1 MARKFTPKE
10 AKELILQHNTMQTA
24 LSALAGLP
32 ARYRSDADGEVRAL
46 TEQGVFSG
54 LVLRGEAPGDRAD
67 TLFAALYRYRMSLPA
82 ALNAKTLL
90 QQNRGAVSQRL
101 RALESVTG
109 RWQWLLAPAKTRET
123 AQNAYDWLREQAE
136 GGLGAEV
143 RRLSADV
150 DALRNTDAETIRA
163 DIAAHAAAY
172 EKLLAEL
179 CPASADASAGPF
191 AELLQGH
198 DELSDA
204 VESCET
210 AAEANRV
217 RIGEA
222 AGRMTAEEVMD
233 ILKDVPVE
241 ELNREKGGVRVKT
254 LRDSGYETIAD
265 LCAASVYQLAS
276 LNGISE
282 GGAFAIKKAVREF
295 ASQAAEGVKIRLD
308 PDDRTGESTA
318 LLAAIRTCRRRQ
330 ADHDALREV
339 ISAEKTN
346 IEGAR
351 RLLERVGCGA
361 GWLFLSDEQRALTKE
376 AAGEL
381 QSLLDGEY
389 AQKLWDISASL
400 EQEEELS
407 DDELWQDFEDDTA
420 GYYAALESV
429 APDIL
434 GGSDGI
440 YGLPEDLALTIRD
453 EEIFPDGLLCTLRRY
468 QEWGV
473 KYILHQGRVLLGDE
487 MGLGKTVQAIAAM
500 VSLRNTGATH
510 FVVVCPAS
518 VLTNWCREITKH
530 SRLRP
535 TKIHGADREAALAS
549 WLRTGGVA
557 VTTYETT
564 AYFQLDDGYRFDM
577 LTVDEAHYIKNPGTH
592 RTANVKRLCGH
603 AERILFMTGTALEN
617 RVDEMIAL
625 IRILRPELALKLR
638 AMSFMSAA
646 PHFREAIA
654 PVYYRRRREDV
665 LTELPDLIDAKEW
678 CTLGKEEE
686 KSYEEAVLRK
696 NYAAARRVSWNVGDL
711 SLSCKANRMRE
722 LIDEAAE
729 DGRKILVFSFF
740 LETLDSVK
748 ALLGETCYGP
758 INGSVPPAKRQQ
770 IVDEFNDAPAGSV
783 LVAQVQSG
791 GTGLNIQAASVVILC
806 EPQFKPSVENQ
817 AISRAY
823 RMGQAHSVL
832 VYRLLCEKTVD
843 ERVIEI
849 LDLKQDVFDA
859 FADPSA
865 AADQSSEVDET
876 SFAEII
882 REEIDRINAKHAEDT
897 EAAASSE
904 IAEND
909 GFDAETPAPAGVIP

>member
-1 MARKFTPKE
+1 MARNFTPKE
-10 AKELILQHNTMQTA
+10 AKDLIAQHNAMLKA
-24 LSALAGLP
+24 LSDLAGMP
-32 ARYRSDADGEVRAL
+32 ARYRSDADSEVRSL
-46 TEQGVFSG
+46 TEQGVFASMIA
-54 LVLRGEAPGDRAD
+54 GEAVSDDAAD
-67 TLFAALYRYRMSLPA
+67 GLFAALYRYRISLST
-82 ALNAKTLL
+82 ALNAKSLL
-90 QQNRGAVSQRL
+90 QQNRAAVSQRI
-101 RALESVTG
+101 RTVEDVAG
-109 RWQWLLAPAKTRET
+109 RWQWLLAPAKTRES
-123 AQNAYDWLREQAE
+123 AQAAYDWLRTQAV
-136 GGLGAEV
+136 GDLSAEV
-143 RRLSADV
+143 RRLSAD
-150 DALRNTDAETIRA
+150 DAALRNTGADAVRS
-163 DIAAHAAAY
+163 DIAAHADAY
-172 EKLLAEL
+172 EKLLSEL
-179 CPASADASAGPF
+179 CPAAADASPGPF
-191 AELLQGH
+191 ADVLKAH
-198 DELSDA
+198 DDLADV
-204 VESCET
+204 VESCE
-210 AAEANRV
+210 AAEEADRV

-222 AGRMTAEEVMD
+222 AGRMTAEEVMG

-254 LRDSGYETIAD
+254 LRDGGYETIAD

-276 LNGISE
+276 LSGISE
-282 GGAFAIKKAVREF
+282 GGAFAIKKSVREF
-295 ASQAAEGVKIRLD
+295 ASRAAEGVKIRLD
-308 PDDRTGESTA
+308 SDARTDEATA
-318 LLAAIRTCRRRQ
+318 LLAAIRTCRSRQ
-330 ADHDALREV
+330 ADRDALRKLV
-339 ISAEKTN
+339 SAEKAN

-361 GWLFLSDEQRALTKE
+361 GWLFLSAEQRALTNE
-376 AAGEL
+376 AAAEL
-381 QSLLDGEY
+381 RSLLDGEY
-389 AQKLWDISASL
+389 AQTVRSLSASL
-400 EQEEELS
+400 EREDGLS
-407 DDELWQDFEDDTA
+407 ADELWADFERDAA
-420 GYYAALESV
+420 GYYALLENV

-434 GGSDGI
+434 GGDGV
-440 YGLPEDLALTIRD
+440 YGLPEDLALAIRD
-453 EEIFPDGLLCTLRRY
+453 EEIFPDGLLCTLRPY

-518 VLTNWCREITKH
+518 VLTNWCREIAKH

-535 TKIHGADREAALAS
+535 TKIHGADQEAALAS
-549 WLRTGGVA
+549 WLHTGGVA

-564 AYFQLDDGYRFDM
+564 AYFRLDDDFRFDM
-577 LTVDEAHYIKNPGTH
+577 LTVDEAHYIKNPGTQ
-592 RTANVKRLCGH
+592 RTANVTRLCGH

-625 IRILRPELALKLR
+625 VRILRPEMALKLR

-646 PHFREAIA
+646 PRFREAVA

-665 LTELPDLIDAKEW
+665 LTELPELIDTKEW

-686 KSYEEAVLRK
+686 KAYEEAVLSK
-696 NYAAARRVSWNVGDL
+696 NHAAARRVSWNVGDL
-711 SLSCKANRMRE
+711 SLSCKATRMRE
-722 LIDEAAE
+722 LIDEAAGDE
-729 DGRKILVFSFF
+729 RKILVFSFF

-823 RMGQAHSVL
+823 RMGQTHSVL

-865 AADQSSEVDET
+865 AADQSAEIDET
-876 SFAEII
+876 SFGDLI
-882 REEIDRINAKHAEDT
+882 REEIDRINAKYAEGAED
-897 EAAASSE
+897 
-904 IAEND
+904 AED
-909 GFDAETPAPAGVIP
+909 VPIEPETPAPGGGVTP

>member
-1 MARKFTPKE
+1 MARSITPQE
-10 AKELILQHNTMQTA
+10 AREMIAQHNSMLTKLSELA
-24 LSALAGLP
+24 LLP
-32 ARYRSDADGEVRAL
+32 AGYRNNVDREVRAL
-46 TEQGVFSG
+46 TEQGVFSA
-54 LVLRGEAPGDRAD
+54 LVLRGEAPAD
-67 TLFAALYRYRMSLPA
+67 KADALFAALYGYRTSLPT
-82 ALNAKTLL
+82 ALSAKKLL

-101 RALESVTG
+101 RILESAASLWK
-109 RWQWLLAPAKTRET
+109 RLLAPAKTRGA
-123 AQNAYDWLREQAE
+123 AQAAYVWLREQADGE
-136 GGLGAEV
+136 YGKEF
-143 RRLSADV
+143 RRLSADA
-150 DALRNTDAETIRA
+150 DARQRTGADAIRA
-163 DIAAHAAAY
+163 DIAAYADAY

-179 CPASADASAGPF
+179 SPFSADASEGPF
-191 AELLQGH
+191 ADILKGH
-198 DELSDA
+198 DVLADA
-204 VESCET
+204 VAAGEAS
-210 AAEANRV
+210 AEAERA

-222 AGRMTAEEVMD
+222 AGRMTAEEVMG
-233 ILKDVPVE
+233 ILKEVPAE
-241 ELNREKGGVRVKT
+241 ELNREKGGIRVKT
-254 LRDSGYETIAD
+254 LREAGYETIAD
-265 LCAASVYQLAS
+265 LCDASVYQLAS

-282 GGAFAIKKAVREF
+282 GGAFAIKKAVRAF

-308 PDDRTGESTA
+308 PDDRTAEAAA
-318 LLAAIRTCRRRQ
+318 LLSAIRTCRSRQ
-330 ADHDALREV
+330 ADHDALREAA
-339 ISAEKTN
+339 SAEKAN
-346 IEGAR
+346 IDGAR

-361 GWLFLSDEQRALTKE
+361 GWLFLSGEQRALTKE
-376 AAGEL
+376 ASAEL
-381 QSLLDGEY
+381 QSLLDGAY
-389 AQKLWDISASL
+389 AQRIR
-400 EQEEELS
+400 ELS
-407 DDELWQDFEDDTA
+407 DALAREEEISEAELWEDFERDTA
-420 GYYAALESV
+420 GYYAMLESV

-434 GGSDGI
+434 GGDAI

-549 WLRTGGVA
+549 WLQTGGVA

-564 AYFQLDDGYRFDM
+564 AYFQLDDGYSFDM
-577 LTVDEAHYIKNPGTH
+577 LVVDEAHYIKNPGTQ
-592 RTANVKRLCGH
+592 RSANVTRLCGH
-603 AERILFMTGTALEN
+603 TDRILFMTGTALEN

-638 AMSFMSAA
+638 AMSFMAAA
-646 PHFREAIA
+646 PRFREAIA

-665 LTELPDLIDAKEW
+665 LTELPDLIETKEW

-686 KSYEEAVLRK
+686 KAYEEAVLKK

-722 LIDEAAE
+722 LIGEAAE

-740 LETLDSVK
+740 LETIESIQ
-748 ALLGETCYGP
+748 ALLGDTCFGP

-783 LVAQVQSG
+783 LLAQVQSG

-843 ERVIEI
+843 ERVIEM
-849 LDLKQDVFDA
+849 LELKQDVFDA

-865 AADQSSEVDET
+865 AADQSAGIDET
-876 SFAEII
+876 GFGEII
-882 REEIDRINAKHAEDT
+882 REEIDRINAKY
-897 EAAASSE
+897 AA
-904 IAEND
+904 D
-909 GFDAETPAPAGVIP
+909 GIGELSVPALPEQE